1 MLIRTC
7 DLCGNRCNDSFYV
20 FGLSVDKMAINWAGK
35 KDSQYEICKDC
46 RSLLAELIRVKIES
60 RIKKAE

>member
-1 MLIRTC
+1 MLTRTC

-20 FGLSVDKMAINWAGK
+20 FGLSVDKMAIKWAGM

-46 RSLLAELIRVKIES
+46 RSLLEEWTRVKIEE